1 METEFKRF
9 AILLKIYLKFSSY
22 LFNTLHRLLVQ
33 RNCTVKGKQTELL
46 TAIGWKVN
54 RKLIEANL
62 VPSTAGKHSDCTTP
76 CLYDFVPCLSLG
88 SVFCYWSCVQWYP
101 RLPGHKVGYSSMFFD
116 KMKTEKSILPKKI
129 KQRCHRYRVSNVCCK
144 LQMAAFQFPDGNSI
158 FYSWKWY
165 ILISLEK
172 L

>member
-9 AILLKIYLKFSSY
+9 AILLKIYSKFSSY

-62 VPSTAGKHSDCTTP
+62 VPSTAGKHSDYNSMSVWLCDMSFTWICFLLLELCSVIPEIAWSQGWLFKYVLWQNVNWEIDSFKKKKKARLTENKTTVSSLSCFQ
-76 CLYDFVPCLSLG
+76 CLLQATDGGF
-88 SVFCYWSCVQWYP
+88 
-101 RLPGHKVGYSSMFFD
+101 
-116 KMKTEKSILPKKI
+116 SI
-129 KQRCHRYRVSNVCCK
+129 
-144 LQMAAFQFPDGNSI
+144 
-158 FYSWKWY
+158 SWWK
-165 ILISLEK
+165 
-172 L
+172 